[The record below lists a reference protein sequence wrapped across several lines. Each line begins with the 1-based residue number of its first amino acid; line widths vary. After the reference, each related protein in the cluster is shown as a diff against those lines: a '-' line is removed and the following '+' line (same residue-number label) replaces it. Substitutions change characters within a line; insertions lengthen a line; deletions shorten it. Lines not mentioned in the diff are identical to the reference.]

1 MRDTQCAVTE
11 RFTLPED
18 FNIDEYFQGEFGI
31 WKQSQRQKVII
42 DFDAHAAEY
51 VRTRKVH
58 ASQRLSSLAGGG
70 VRLTMT
76 VGNLIPVVSWV
87 LEWGQRARA
96 VEPEELVQRVRN
108 EIEQALKNYRPAASR
123 RKGQATTKRS

>member
-1 MRDTQCAVTE
+1 
-11 RFTLPED
+11 
-18 FNIDEYFQGEFGI
+18 
-31 WKQSQRQKVII
+31 VII